1 MPLMTYTN
9 LVFNGIIVR
18 ETVMFKE
25 YRIKLKMTQEKLA
38 EKSNLNTRTVQRIE
52 NDEEIPTL
60 ETFTRLINVLEIS
73 DKDGLKLVKDFQK

>member
-9 LVFNGIIVR
+9 LVFNDIIVR
-18 ETVMFKE
+18 KTVMFKE

-52 NDEEIPTL
+52 NDEKIPTL
-60 ETFTRLINVLEIS
+60 ETFARLIRALEIS
-73 DKDGLKLVKDFQK
+73 DKDILKLIKDFQK